1 MSHFVPFMLPERAP
15 LHRPGGLSQFLDTLA
30 WRLKRRPS
38 SQERALR
45 QAMEAVDQ
53 GVVRI
58 GLDGAVTVLNRRAAQ
73 MLDLPPNIVGR
84 PLLHWQADTRLEKLH
99 DVLHPGEGM
108 CETRRPDGS
117 VLEIRS
123 SRLPGG
129 ALLRTLTDVTQ
140 SRAAAERIQF
150 LAHHDPL
157 TGFINRG
164 MFERAVQQAARRGGE
179 TGQQIAVMLLHL
191 DRFKQVNDMKGHATG
206 DDVLLMVARRLRAMV
221 REGDVV
227 ARIGGDEFAVLIAED
242 GQVCE
247 PVAALAR
254 RLHTRIT
261 APYQVGGSRVAVGCS
276 IGVAEF
282 PHDAED
288 APSLMK
294 QAGVA
299 MYCANR
305 GGHGGVRF
313 HEAGMDAERSRRVA
327 LEEDL
332 HRALERGQF
341 RLVYQPVFD
350 TASGAVT
357 SCEALLRWRHP
368 EHGEVSP
375 GEFIPIAE
383 SCGLIL
389 PIGAW
394 VLRQACREAA
404 SWPQGVAVAVNLSP
418 AQFWAPDLIATI
430 DDALEQACLAP
441 NRLALEV
448 TEGLMIDDPG
458 RALHTMH
465 EFRARGIGLWLD
477 DFGTGHASLSYLRRF
492 PFEKIK
498 IDRSFIAALGND
510 EPALAIVQAIVALSR
525 ALDMKVVA
533 EGVETQAQYDAL
545 RRLRCDQMQG
555 FLLGRPTECDAI
567 RDVLRPVPLVPV
579 LVEKAGAEP
588 VGAALLNFP
597 EPRLAAR

>member
-1 MSHFVPFMLPERAP
+1 MSHFASFMLPNQPRHR
-15 LHRPGGLSQFLDTLA
+15 HRPWLGQLLATLA
-30 WRLKRRPS
+30 TRLRHRTS

-58 GLDGAVTVLNRRAAQ
+58 GIDGAVTVLNRRAAQ
-73 MLDLPPNIVGR
+73 MLDLPPNMVGR
-84 PLLHWQADTRLEKLH
+84 RVQGWLAGQDRRLEALH
-99 DVLHPGEGM
+99 ELLHPGEAVR
-108 CETRRPDGS
+108 ETRRPDGC
-117 VLEIRS
+117 VLEIRT

-140 SRAAAERIQF
+140 SRAAAERIRF

-164 MFERAVQQAARRGGE
+164 MFEAALGQATRRATE
-179 TGQQIAVMLLHL
+179 TGQELAVLLLHL
-191 DRFKQVNDMKGHATG
+191 DRFKQVNDTKGHAAG
-206 DDVLLMVARRLRAMV
+206 DDVLTMVSRRLRATL

-242 GQVCE
+242 GSVRE

-254 RLHTRIT
+254 RLQSRLT
-261 APYQVGGSRVAVGCS
+261 APYQAAGSRVAVGCS
-276 IGVAEF
+276 IGVAQF
-282 PHDAED
+282 PEHADDAQE
-288 APSLMK
+288 LMK
-294 QAGVA
+294 QAGIA

-313 HEAGMDAERSRRVA
+313 FEHGMDAERSRRSA

-350 TASGAVT
+350 TATGLVT

-383 SCGLIL
+383 SCGLIV

-404 SWPQGVAVAVNLSP
+404 SWPEGVAVAVNLSP
-418 AQFWAPDLIATI
+418 AQFWAPDLLATI
-430 DDALEQACLAP
+430 DDALDQARLAP
-441 NRLALEV
+441 RRLALEV

-533 EGVETQAQYDAL
+533 EGVETQAQHDHL

-555 FLLGRPTECDAI
+555 FLLGRPMERDAI
-567 RDVLRPVPLVPV
+567 RDVLRRVP
-579 LVEKAGAEP
+579 EAAESS
-588 VGAALLNFP
+588 GAALISFP
-597 EPRLAAR
+597 ERLAAR

>member
-1 MSHFVPFMLPERAP
+1 MSQLAPFMLPDHAP
-15 LHRPGGLSQFLDTLA
+15 RLRPGGLGQILGTLA
-30 WRLKRRPS
+30 LRLKNRPS
-38 SQERALR
+38 SQEHALR

-58 GLDGAVTVLNRRAAQ
+58 GLDGAITVLNRRAAQ
-73 MLDLPPNIVGR
+73 MLDLPQNIVGR
-84 PLLHWQADTRLEKLH
+84 RLRGWLAGQDDRLNALH
-99 DVLHPGEGM
+99 DVLHPGEAV

-117 VLEIRS
+117 VLEIRT

-129 ALLRTLTDVTQ
+129 ALLRTLTDVTE
-140 SRAAAERIQF
+140 SREAAERIRF
-150 LAHHDPL
+150 LAHHDAL

-164 MFERAVQQAARRGGE
+164 MFEAAVHQAVRRGSE
-179 TGQQIAVMLLHL
+179 TGQQLAVLLLHL
-191 DRFKQVNDMKGHATG
+191 DRFKQVNDARGYEAG
-206 DDVLLMVARRLRAMV
+206 DDVLLMVARRLRATV

-242 GQVCE
+242 GQMRDA
-247 PVAALAR
+247 VAALAR
-254 RLHTRIT
+254 RLQARIT
-261 APYQVGGSRVAVGCS
+261 APYQAAGSRVAVGCS
-276 IGVAEF
+276 IGVAQF
-282 PHDAED
+282 SGDTDAAQE
-288 APSLMK
+288 LMK

-313 HEAGMDAERSRRVA
+313 FEPGMDAERTRRSL

-383 SCGLIL
+383 SCGLIV

-394 VLRQACREAA
+394 VLRQACREA
-404 SWPQGVAVAVNLSP
+404 STWPQGVAVAVNLSP
-418 AQFWAPDLIATI
+418 AQFWAPDLLATI
-430 DDALEQACLAP
+430 DDALEQARLAP

-533 EGVETQAQYDAL
+533 EGVETQAQHDHL

-555 FLLGRPTECDAI
+555 FLLGRPMEREVI
-567 RDVLRPVPLVPV
+567 RDILRPVVAPVSVPMP
-579 LVEKAGAEP
+579 ESG
-588 VGAALLNFP
+588 ALLSFP
-597 EPRLAAR
+597 EPRLVVC